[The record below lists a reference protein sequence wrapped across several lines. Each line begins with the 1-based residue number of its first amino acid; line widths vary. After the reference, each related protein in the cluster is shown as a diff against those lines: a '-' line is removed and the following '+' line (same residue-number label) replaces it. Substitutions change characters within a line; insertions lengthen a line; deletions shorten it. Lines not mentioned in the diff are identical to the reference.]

1 MNLVLSRP
9 HQRGNLPMF
18 KMLDWFRSHPVLI
31 GPALLLTSIA
41 AVLYLFIDPITVLF
55 IAVISL
61 TAGFAALVDP
71 KTYSRK
77 PPTKHTSV
85 E

>member
-1 MNLVLSRP
+1 
-9 HQRGNLPMF
+9 MF
-18 KMLDWFRSHPVLI
+18 KVLDWFRSHPVLI

-41 AVLYLFIDPITVLF
+41 AILYLFIDPITVLF
-55 IAVISL
+55 VAIIFL

-71 KTYSRK
+71 KTYFRK
-77 PPTKHTSV
+77 GPTGTQQR